1 MKRFWGLFLAFV
13 MVLGLVTGCTNTGNM
28 KPGTAQQ
35 DGTGTQEPD
44 ATADNP
50 GTQKPEAKYK
60 DTIIYVTNTDQNVL
74 DGQMNNTNET
84 ILRTVYNGLVKL
96 DPETGEMIPDLA
108 ESYSVSAD
116 GCVWT
121 FNLRKDVY
129 FHNGKQLTSADVK
142 ASYDRLLDKDNPV
155 RYTSTMGI
163 IASCDVI
170 DEFTV
175 ALSTAEPMAAFIPN
189 LLHRA
194 NLILDKDYIEKYGTE
209 LGLTTESVNGTGPY
223 KLVSWSQGEE
233 MVFEAN
239 EKYYAG
245 APLTKNLIVQV
256 IDNATSRAIALETGE
271 CDIADTIAAEDIT
284 RFENSDDVKI
294 LGFNYIGTHVYQF
307 NCTTEHMSDV
317 RLRQAVVYAVNT
329 EEIVNVLYASKG
341 ETVCTAPLSPGVWG
355 YADMGEIPYNPDKAK
370 QLMTE
375 AGYPDGFDITICVR
389 TSYDKAQESAEM
401 MVQQLAKVNINAKI
415 EIVESAVWS
424 EACTSTYPGEKMSWD
439 LFLTG
444 QAPATCDADGMR
456 RYYTTE
462 TAGTNANNYGWYS
475 NERVDELLAAG
486 AKELNET
493 KRKEIYEEI
502 MHIIWTEDPAGIWIN
517 NRLAFFGTTDSV
529 SGFQVD
535 VRKAPDFSKVL
546 IVAD

>member
-1 MKRFWGLFLAFV
+1 MKRLWGLFLAFV
-13 MVLGLVTGCTNTGNM
+13 MVLGLITGCTNTGNM
-28 KPGTAQQ
+28 EPEPTQP
-35 DGTGTQEPD
+35 DGTETQ
-44 ATADNP
+44 
-50 GTQKPEAKYK
+50 QPETTPSGIKDPEVEYK
-60 DTIIYVTNTDQNVL
+60 DTIVYVTNTDQNVL

-84 ILRTVYNGLVKL
+84 ILRTIYNGLVKL

-108 ESYSVSAD
+108 ESYSVSED

-175 ALSTAEPMAAFIPN
+175 TLSTAEPMAAFIPN

-245 APLTKNLIVQV
+245 MPLTNNLIVQV

-284 RFENSDDVKI
+284 RFENLEDVKI

-307 NCTTEHMSDV
+307 NCSTEHMSDV

-329 EEIVNVLYASKG
+329 EEIVNVLYSSKG

-355 YADMGEIPYNPDKAK
+355 YSDMGEIPYNPDKAK

-375 AGYPDGFDITICVR
+375 AGHPDGFDITICIR

-401 MVQQLAKVNINAKI
+401 MVQQLAKVGINASI

-439 LFLTG
+439 MFLTG

-486 AKELNET
+486 AKEMDET

-502 MHIIWTEDPAGIWIN
+502 MHIIWAEDPAGIWIN

>member
-1 MKRFWGLFLAFV
+1 MKRLWGLFLAFV
-13 MVLGLVTGCTNTGNM
+13 MVLGLITGCTNTGNM
-28 KPGTAQQ
+28 EPEPTQP
-35 DGTGTQEPD
+35 DGTETQ
-44 ATADNP
+44 
-50 GTQKPEAKYK
+50 QPETTPSGIKDPEVEYK
-60 DTIIYVTNTDQNVL
+60 DTIVYVTNTDQNVL

-84 ILRTVYNGLVKL
+84 ILRTIYNGLVKL

-108 ESYSVSAD
+108 ESYSVSED

-175 ALSTAEPMAAFIPN
+175 TLSTAEPMAAFIPN

-194 NLILDKDYIEKYGTE
+194 NLILDKDYIEKYGSE

-245 APLTKNLIVQV
+245 MPLTNNLIVQV

-284 RFENSDDVKI
+284 RFENLEDVKI

-307 NCTTEHMSDV
+307 NCSTEHMSDV

-329 EEIVNVLYASKG
+329 EEIVNVLYSSKG

-355 YADMGEIPYNPDKAK
+355 YSDMGEIPYNPDKAK

-375 AGYPDGFDITICVR
+375 AGHPDGFDITICIR

-401 MVQQLAKVNINAKI
+401 MVQQLAKVGINASI

-439 LFLTG
+439 MFLTG

-486 AKELNET
+486 AKEMDET

-502 MHIIWTEDPAGIWIN
+502 MHIIWAEDPAGIWIN

>member
-1 MKRFWGLFLAFV
+1 MKRLWGLFLAFV
-13 MVLGLVTGCTNTGNM
+13 MVLGLITGCTNTGNM
-28 KPGTAQQ
+28 EPEPTQP
-35 DGTGTQEPD
+35 DGTETQ
-44 ATADNP
+44 
-50 GTQKPEAKYK
+50 QPETTPSGIKDPEVEYK
-60 DTIIYVTNTDQNVL
+60 DTIVYVTNTDQNVL

-84 ILRTVYNGLVKL
+84 ILRTIYNGLVKL

-108 ESYSVSAD
+108 ESYSVSED

-175 ALSTAEPMAAFIPN
+175 TLSTAEPMAAFIPN

-245 APLTKNLIVQV
+245 MPLTNNLIVQV

-284 RFENSDDVKI
+284 RFENLEDVKI

-307 NCTTEHMSDV
+307 NCSTEHMSDV

-329 EEIVNVLYASKG
+329 EEIVNVLYSSKG

-355 YADMGEIPYNPDKAK
+355 YSDMGEIPYNPDKAK

-375 AGYPDGFDITICVR
+375 AGHPDGFDITICIR
-389 TSYDKAQESAEM
+389 TSYDKAQESAE
-401 MVQQLAKVNINAKI
+401 
-415 EIVESAVWS
+415 
-424 EACTSTYPGEKMSWD
+424 
-439 LFLTG
+439 
-444 QAPATCDADGMR
+444 
-456 RYYTTE
+456 
-462 TAGTNANNYGWYS
+462 
-475 NERVDELLAAG
+475 
-486 AKELNET
+486 
-493 KRKEIYEEI
+493 
-502 MHIIWTEDPAGIWIN
+502 
-517 NRLAFFGTTDSV
+517 
-529 SGFQVD
+529 
-535 VRKAPDFSKVL
+535 
-546 IVAD
+546 

>member
-1 MKRFWGLFLAFV
+1 MKRLWGLFLAFV
-13 MVLGLVTGCTNTGNM
+13 MVLGLITGCTNTGNM
-28 KPGTAQQ
+28 EPEPTQP
-35 DGTGTQEPD
+35 DGTETQ
-44 ATADNP
+44 
-50 GTQKPEAKYK
+50 QPETTPSGIKDPEVEYK
-60 DTIIYVTNTDQNVL
+60 DTIVYVTNTDQNVL

-84 ILRTVYNGLVKL
+84 ILHTIYNGLVKL

-108 ESYSVSAD
+108 ESYSVSED

-175 ALSTAEPMAAFIPN
+175 TLSTAEPMAAFIPN

-245 APLTKNLIVQV
+245 MPLTNNLIVQV

-284 RFENSDDVKI
+284 RFENLEDVKI

-307 NCTTEHMSDV
+307 NCSTEHMSDV

-329 EEIVNVLYASKG
+329 EEIVNVLYSSKG

-355 YADMGEIPYNPDKAK
+355 YSDMGEIPYNPDKAK

-375 AGYPDGFDITICVR
+375 AGHPDGFDITICIR

-401 MVQQLAKVNINAKI
+401 MVQQLAKVGINASI

-439 LFLTG
+439 MFLTG

-486 AKELNET
+486 AKEMDET

-502 MHIIWTEDPAGIWIN
+502 MHIIWAEDPAGIWIN

>member
-1 MKRFWGLFLAFV
+1 MKRLWGLFLAFV
-13 MVLGLVTGCTNTGNM
+13 MVLGLITGCTNTGNM
-28 KPGTAQQ
+28 EPEPTQP
-35 DGTGTQEPD
+35 DGTETQ
-44 ATADNP
+44 
-50 GTQKPEAKYK
+50 QPETTPSGIKDPEVEYK
-60 DTIIYVTNTDQNVL
+60 DTIVYVTNTDQNVL

-84 ILRTVYNGLVKL
+84 ILRTFYNGLVKL

-108 ESYSVSAD
+108 ESYSVSED

-175 ALSTAEPMAAFIPN
+175 TLSTAEPMAAFIPN

-245 APLTKNLIVQV
+245 MPLTNNLIVQV

-284 RFENSDDVKI
+284 RFENLEDVKI

-307 NCTTEHMSDV
+307 NCSTEHMSDV

-329 EEIVNVLYASKG
+329 EEIVNVLYSSKG

-355 YADMGEIPYNPDKAK
+355 YSDMGEIPYNPDKAK

-375 AGYPDGFDITICVR
+375 AGHPDGFDITICIR

-401 MVQQLAKVNINAKI
+401 MVQQLAKVGINASI

-439 LFLTG
+439 MFLTG

-486 AKELNET
+486 AKEMDET

-502 MHIIWTEDPAGIWIN
+502 MHIIWAEDPAGIWIN